1 MLAEISSHALFGL
14 EGRILSIEADLRRGI
29 PGIDIVGLPDSAVR
43 ESKERVRVAIKNSG
57 FIFPAQRIVV
67 NLAPA
72 GIKKVGASFDL
83 PIAIA
88 ILAASGQIDIN
99 NGKKIMVLGEL
110 NLSGYVQPINGV
122 LSAVGSGLESNIS
135 MFLVPYKNLLEAVSF
150 KKGNIL
156 GISSLK
162 EAVNILKD
170 IDNSIKSNR
179 YINIAIPGKNN
190 ICEQY
195 GDLSDIKGH
204 RVLKRALEIA
214 AAGRHNLFLFGPP
227 GSGKTMAAKRLPTIF
242 PPVGRKESIEITK
255 IYSMAGLLSLGSGLI
270 TQRPFRMPHHS
281 ASHEG
286 LIGGG
291 KHSRPGEVTLA
302 HKGILFLDEAP
313 EFRQNLLQGLREP
326 IENRKVT
333 IVRAEKNILY
343 PASFQLIITSNPCPC
358 GNLGRDERVC
368 YCSTREIQAYWKR
381 LGGALLDRIDIRVP
395 VKPVSIEKMVGEK
408 GETSE
413 QVRERVT
420 TVIEIQAV
428 RFKDLSFNW
437 NAHIPP
443 GLMERFCNL
452 NKECALILAKATQK
466 LSLSS
471 RACHSI
477 IKVARTIADLDG
489 SESILKVHIL
499 EAVQHRRYGE
509 DDVFW
514 SYG

>member
-88 ILAASGQIDIN
+88 ILSASGQIDIN

-170 IDNSIKSNR
+170 IDNSNKANR
-179 YINIAIPGKNN
+179 YINIAIPSKNN

-227 GSGKTMAAKRLPTIF
+227 GSGKTMAAKRLPTLF

-255 IYSMAGLLSLGSGLI
+255 IYSMAGLLPNGSGLI

-291 KHSRPGEVTLA
+291 KHARPGEVTLA

-326 IENRKVT
+326 IENKKVT
-333 IVRAEKNILY
+333 K
-343 PASFQLIITSNPCPC
+343 
-358 GNLGRDERVC
+358 
-368 YCSTREIQAYWKR
+368 
-381 LGGALLDRIDIRVP
+381 
-395 VKPVSIEKMVGEK
+395 
-408 GETSE
+408 
-413 QVRERVT
+413 
-420 TVIEIQAV
+420 
-428 RFKDLSFNW
+428 
-437 NAHIPP
+437 
-443 GLMERFCNL
+443 
-452 NKECALILAKATQK
+452 
-466 LSLSS
+466 
-471 RACHSI
+471 
-477 IKVARTIADLDG
+477 
-489 SESILKVHIL
+489 
-499 EAVQHRRYGE
+499 
-509 DDVFW
+509 
-514 SYG
+514 

>member
-227 GSGKTMAAKRLPTIF
+227 GSGKTMAAKRLPTLF

-291 KHSRPGEVTLA
+291 KHARPGEVTLA

-343 PASFQLIITSNPCPC
+343 PASFQLILTANPCPC

-368 YCSTREIQAYWKR
+368 YCSTREIQGYWKR

-395 VKPVSIEKMVGEK
+395 VKPVSVEKMTGEK
-408 GETSE
+408 GEASE

-420 TVIEIQAV
+420 AVIKIQTD
-428 RFKDLSFNW
+428 RYKDYSFNW
-437 NAHIPP
+437 NAHIPA
-443 GLMERFCNL
+443 GLIEKFCYL
-452 NKECALILAKATQK
+452 NNECALILAKATQK

-509 DDVFW
+509 EDVFW